1 MKSDSNIP
9 KQFDWQES
17 TELAIS
23 NKRKALPNRLF
34 VKNPFYNV
42 KTRCMLI
49 ICEVYYFLLSI
60 SCFLGFNKTPFQN
73 YILCF
78 VPLSQDMYTYIKNAR
93 KEYIERKILKSY
105 SLSNDHIT
113 SLPAKL
119 WSHTENHFPSFF
131 LLLTCGTHKRATID
145 RSIVS
150 FATKQVTKHCWGTRT
165 VINTWKET
173 SIHLLDMQQE
183 AAYW

>member
-1 MKSDSNIP
+1 MHTTYCRLLYCQTSCGSNQKFEYLRSKRAMKSDSTIP

-23 NKRKALPNRLF
+23 NKRKALPYRLF

-42 KTRCMLI
+42 KTRRMLI
-49 ICEVYYFLLSI
+49 ICEVHYFLLSI

-78 VPLSQDMYTYIKNAR
+78 VSLSQDMFTYIKNAR
-93 KEYIERKILKSY
+93 KEYIERKILESY

-131 LLLTCGTHKRATID
+131 
-145 RSIVS
+145 
-150 FATKQVTKHCWGTRT
+150 FAFNLRY
-165 VINTWKET
+165 
-173 SIHLLDMQQE
+173 L
-183 AAYW
+183 